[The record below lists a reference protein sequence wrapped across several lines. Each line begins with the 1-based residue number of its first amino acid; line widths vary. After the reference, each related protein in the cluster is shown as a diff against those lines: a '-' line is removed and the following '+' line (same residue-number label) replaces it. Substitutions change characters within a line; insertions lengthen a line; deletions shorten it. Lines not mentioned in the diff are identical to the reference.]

1 MDFSKVK
8 KLVIPEG
15 EVQSITIADKVVW
28 TKPQDKTWHTI
39 VNPTKLFANWNQYG
53 GGSGYVALVKADLTK
68 SKLFRFT
75 INGSE
80 ATIRYGIDKITSTT
94 ASTGTYEVS
103 LDAQGVTYTF
113 SIIYEYR
120 EDNDYGYRCTAQVSI
135 TDSGEIYF
143 DWYSSGRY
151 SYSNWGT
158 TITIEQFY

>member
-28 TKPQDKTWHTI
+28 TKPEEKTWHTI
-39 VNPTKLFANWNQYG
+39 VNPTKLVANWKG
-53 GGSGYVALVKADLTK
+53 GGGKYVTLVKADLTK

-75 INGSE
+75 INGSS
-80 ATIRYGIDKITSTT
+80 ATIHYGTDNITSTT

-103 LDAQGVTYTF
+103 LDAQGVTYDF
-113 SIIYEYR
+113 YIIYKDIYN
-120 EDNDYGYRCTAQVSI
+120 DDYGYSCNARVSI

-143 DWYSSGRY
+143 NWYSTGRY
-151 SYSNWGT
+151 PYSNWET